1 MRERY
6 CRCDSVVFDHELLSQ
21 VKEDFSLGMTMM
33 LKKNENAVL
42 RTIHGSIF
50 LIDISDNYSGD
61 KCSLYEI
68 NETGRFLWDAVDQNR
83 SIDELVV
90 ALQNAIIDEV
100 PRDVLL
106 NDVTE
111 YINDLIGKRFISEV
125 AANG

>member
-1 MRERY
+1 MFIKN
-6 CRCDSVVFDHELLSQ
+6 DSV
-21 VKEDFSLGMTMM
+21 
-33 LKKNENAVL
+33 VL

-68 NETGRFLWDAVDQNR
+68 NETGKFLWDAVDQNGTV
-83 SIDELVV
+83 DELVV

-100 PRDVLL
+100 PREVLL

-111 YINDLIGKRFISEV
+111 YINDLMNKSFILEV
-125 AANG
+125 AVNG